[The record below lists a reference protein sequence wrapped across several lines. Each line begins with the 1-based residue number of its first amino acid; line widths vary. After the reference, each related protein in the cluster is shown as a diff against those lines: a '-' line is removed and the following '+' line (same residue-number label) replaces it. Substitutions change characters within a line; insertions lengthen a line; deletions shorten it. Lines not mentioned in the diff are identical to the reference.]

1 MGQANKIFWL
11 SLVGLLF
18 CLFLSSTQA
27 QASDINSSD
36 KNLLGVKSDTKSLSL
51 LDPARLRMSHSYTF
65 SYFSGAKTSGSFGVY
80 TTVLKY
86 RLSKP
91 LSLTLSLNYLHQPLS
106 VFQSAGSKF
115 GREDLR
121 IKNTILPNFQLHYR
135 PNNNFSLWIDVVTF
149 LAPFYLGNE
158 NYLWWEHRRSG
169 FDFPQ
174 DIEAR

>member
-1 MGQANKIFWL
+1 MRQANKIFWL
-11 SLVGLLF
+11 SLVGSVF
-18 CLFLSSTQA
+18 CLSLISAQV
-27 QASDINSSD
+27 QASDTDFSSKD
-36 KNLLGVKSDTKSLSL
+36 LLGVKSDTKSLSL
-51 LDPARLRMSHSYTF
+51 LDPARLRMYHSYTF
-65 SYFSGAKTSGSFGVY
+65 SYFSNAKTSGSFGVY
-80 TTVLKY
+80 TTTLKY
-86 RLSKP
+86 QLSNP

-106 VFQSAGSKF
+106 VFQ
-115 GREDLR
+115 RDDLR

-149 LAPFYLGNE
+149 LAPFYFGNE